1 MKYAMSTDRSGNP
14 LMLSGRT
21 SIKKHIVGFLKLF
34 RINRTVMVAALTGI
48 GARAAGAPGKC
59 SLLMTI
65 AGFLLAT
72 GGFSMDFVADRH
84 LDCTG
89 PRARIRLNPV
99 SAGEIPV
106 AFGWTF
112 SSLFLLAS
120 LLLTAWI
127 SPPSLIPW
135 VVIAA
140 VILGLAFH
148 LFETAIM
155 RGLTLGLL
163 QALYAV
169 MGAMAGSLTPGV
181 YLLAAMFFVAMFGGR
196 AVTDIRDFLQD
207 QHTPVETFPKKYGL
221 KRTVFF
227 ACSCLVV
234 SFALSFAVYLT
245 GEYNTTY
252 LYIDLVYIALGI
264 LLTTLLALRP
274 TPKVAQFLTYAC
286 MMGLGSLISI
296 AVILGRTG

>member
-1 MKYAMSTDRSGNP
+1 MKP
-14 LMLSGRT
+14 L
-21 SIKKHIVGFLKLF
+21 IGFLKLF
-34 RINRTVMVAALTGI
+34 RINRTVMVAAITGI
-48 GARAAGAPGKC
+48 GAHAAGAPPRI
-59 SLLMTI
+59 SLLMTL

-99 SAGEIPV
+99 AAGEVSV

-127 SPPSLIPW
+127 SHASLIPW
-135 VVIAA
+135 A
-140 VILGLAFH
+140 VITAIIIGLAFH

-155 RGLTLGLL
+155 RGVTLGLL
-163 QALYAV
+163 QALYMI
-169 MGAMAGSLTPGV
+169 MGGMAGTLTPGV

-207 QHTPVETFPKKYGL
+207 QHTPVETFPKKFGV
-221 KRTVFF
+221 KRTVAF
-227 ACSCLVV
+227 ACGCLVV
-234 SFALSFAVYLT
+234 SFAISFAVYLT
-245 GEYNTTY
+245 GEYNATY
-252 LYIDLVYIALGI
+252 LYIDIVYITIGAV
-264 LLTTLLALRP
+264 LTALLALHP
-274 TPKVAQFLTYAC
+274 KPKVAQFLVYAC
-286 MMGLGSLISI
+286 MMGLGSLICL
-296 AVILGRTG
+296 AVIFGKAR